1 MTSNSDSSAALL
13 SNLITTIRMQFIK
26 RPLTFIALFVLL
38 SFIYFIS
45 TSDSSAQTNNAKK
58 AAILAKTTPVTIAK
72 VKQGDLPVYQQGL
85 GVVTPLNTVN
95 VSSRVDGQ
103 IMSIAFTEG
112 QLVKVGDLLVQ
123 IDPALFE
130 VQLKLATGQLALDEA
145 LLNTA
150 QLALVRYKKLLSQ
163 DSISLQLVEN
173 KELQVH
179 QYKSAVQADLAAITR
194 AKLNLTYARI
204 AAPISGR
211 VGFREVDAGNIVRAS
226 ARKTIV
232 TITQLDPVT
241 VVFPIPEDKLPQ
253 VMALFANGNTINV
266 DLYDRDLKVKLA
278 QGYLL
283 ASDNQID
290 PTTGTIKLKA
300 QFNNANGRLF
310 ANQFV
315 NVKMAVE
322 IRKNALLIPTSA
334 VQRGVPGTFVYK
346 VNKDQIVKMTPVK
359 LGASQGEKSE
369 ILAGLSLA
377 DVVVVEG
384 GDSLRDGAK
393 IKIVVRQPVV
403 EPN

>member
-26 RPLTFIALFVLL
+26 RPLIFIALFVLL

-112 QLVKVGDLLVQ
+112 QLVKVGDILVQ